1 LIRFTAGFFLIGSG
15 SGLRDDDF
23 AALLRLM
30 EFLTPYPQ
38 AHSVSP
44 ISARARRTRPG
55 RRARSPFAARLR
67 AFDRVEVAR
76 LRAHF
81 RRVHDELSRR
91 DVSSLSPAQRAA
103 RAALIA
109 ELGRYARRGRFP
121 KNLDFVGQRVPY
133 FVDAFG
139 TRCAMAHLIEHTGA
153 SAFVERIAAQHN
165 NAFVPAIAGDPQLIA
180 WLTEAGLSA
189 AEAARI
195 QPSYC
200 GIPLSTCGCGIQTT
214 SDGPLL
220 EARLI
225 SSDSGGLQHAQ
236 VTAIHWQQPNP
247 TAQVMGN
254 YVVGMKIETWSGDGE
269 EGDTIL
275 VFGNDVPTAEVHSV
289 GPGMLFHD
297 GMAKD
302 FCSEST
308 PDLTKET
315 ALEALLATN
324 GDCGAVLVKE
334 DAGWAETFCTSNGC
348 SIGLGQSASLAV
360 PGVIG
365 LLAAAW
371 AGRRI
376 ARRRVRAR
384 RAAGREHQSR

>member
-1 LIRFTAGFFLIGSG
+1 MTYRS
-15 SGLRDDDF
+15 
-23 AALLRLM
+23 
-30 EFLTPYPQ
+30 
-38 AHSVSP
+38 AHSVPHPS
-44 ISARARRTRPG
+44 SRARRP
-55 RRARSPFAARLR
+55 RAKSPFAARLR
-67 AFDRVEVAR
+67 AFDRVEIAR

-81 RRVHDELSRR
+81 RRVHHELEGR
-91 DVSSLSPAQRAA
+91 DVSTLSQAQRAA

-121 KNLDFVGQRVPY
+121 KNLDFSGRRVPY

-153 SAFVERIAAQHN
+153 SAFVARIAAQHN
-165 NAFVPAIAGDPQLIA
+165 NAFVPEIAGDPQLIA

-200 GIPLSTCGCGIQTT
+200 DIPLSNCGCGIRSTI
-214 SDGPLL
+214 DGPLL

-247 TAQVMGN
+247 TAAVMGN
-254 YVVGMKIETWSGDGE
+254 YVVGMKIETWSGDGD

-297 GMAKD
+297 GLAKVQLL
-302 FCSEST
+302 CLVPAERYT
-308 PDLTKET
+308 VAKPL
-315 ALEALLATN
+315 LE
-324 GDCGAVLVKE
+324 
-334 DAGWAETFCTSNGC
+334 
-348 SIGLGQSASLAV
+348 
-360 PGVIG
+360 
-365 LLAAAW
+365 
-371 AGRRI
+371 RI
-376 ARRRVRAR
+376 ASMLIKLAKSLQ
-384 RAAGREHQSR
+384 APPE